1 MQLILYLFILDRL
14 TILNHLDGVQLN
26 IIYVAGDLLRRKAVF
41 KCFKMYGLHHTN
53 SLSWGV
59 SDILQ
64 VLKAAGGMQKFF
76 MCGSAEVR
84 DVLRMQSPRGST
96 RLIQLM
102 K

>member
-1 MQLILYLFILDRL
+1 MQLILYLFQIGL
-14 TILNHLDGVQLN
+14 TILNHIEGVRLN
-26 IIYVAGDLLRRKAVF
+26 IISVAGDLLWKAVF
-41 KCFKMYGLHHTN
+41 KCFKMYGLNHTN
-53 SLSWGV
+53 SLSWNV
-59 SDILQ
+59 SYILQ

-84 DVLRMQSPRGST
+84 DVLRMQPPRGST